1 VFCSEQERTGAV
13 GVANVVSGQKNRNTP
28 REGPE
33 ALQRCE
39 RLHHLAQIIASD
51 LDLER
56 IVQTVTDIAT
66 EECGAQ
72 YGAFFWNVESENGEV
87 YQLFTLSGAPR
98 EAFEHF
104 GLPRNTAIFAPTFR
118 GEGIVRAADIRA
130 DPRFG
135 KNLPHSGLPQGH
147 PPVVSYLA
155 VPVVSR
161 SKKVLGGL
169 FFAHAEGGKFDAQCE
184 DFVCVIA
191 AHAAVAI
198 DNAHLH
204 RHAQI
209 ELEQRR
215 RAEAQLELLLSEV
228 KHRYRNAVVT
238 IQSIATQTFHEAGAE
253 SHEHFAARLR
263 ALGKALDLLTT
274 RDWDRVAVAD
284 VVMRALAPFDSGQRF
299 SLSGVEASLSS
310 DTSLVLALALHEL
323 ATNAVK
329 YGALSN
335 DAGRVRIS
343 WEHADFERSRLR
355 ICWQEVDGPPVA
367 PPSKTGF
374 GSMLIQRVLG
384 GSQGSAAV
392 QYAPEGVICTF
403 EAPV

>member
-1 VFCSEQERTGAV
+1 MPGTRYIETSDKRAD
-13 GVANVVSGQKNRNTP
+13 
-28 REGPE
+28 

-39 RLHHLAQIIASD
+39 RLHHLSQIIASD

-56 IVQTVTDIAT
+56 IVQTVTDAAT
-66 EECGAQ
+66 QECGAQ
-72 YGAFFWNVESENGEV
+72 YGAFFYNVENEKGEG

-104 GLPRNTAIFAPTFR
+104 GLPRNTAIFEPTFR
-118 GEGIVRAADIRA
+118 GKDVVRSEDIRA
-130 DPRFG
+130 DPRYG
-135 KNLPHSGLPQGH
+135 KNAPHFGLPQGH
-147 PPVVSYLA
+147 LPVVSYLA

-161 SKKVLGGL
+161 SRKVLGGL
-169 FFAHAEGGKFDAQCE
+169 FFAHAERGKFNADCE
-184 DFVCVIA
+184 AFVRGIA

-204 RHAQI
+204 RQVQA

-215 RAEAQLELLLSEV
+215 RAEMRLELLLSEV
-228 KHRYRNAVVT
+228 KHRYKNAVVT
-238 IQSIATQTFHEAGAE
+238 IQSIAAQTFREASLEA
-253 SHEHFAARLR
+253 HEHFGARLS

-335 DAGRVRIS
+335 GEGRVRIS
-343 WEHADFERSRLR
+343 WEYADLEKTRLR
-355 ICWQEVDGPPVA
+355 IHWQEVGGPPVA
-367 PPSKTGF
+367 APSKTGF
-374 GSMLIQRVLG
+374 GTTLIERALG
-384 GSQGSAAV
+384 GSQGLAAV
-392 QYAPEGVICTF
+392 QFVPEGVSCTF
-403 EAPV
+403 EAPI